1 MKRNFV
7 GSVFAPVLAGI
18 VLGTAVLPGKAVEIV
33 SSGVNVLQNNTYQL
47 AEDASYTELKISGAF
62 GPQNIYFVE
71 ADPENENLYF
81 KLGFGGGPS
90 GTVTSKATVLNTAN
104 AYQSAMEDDV
114 LAAVNGGFFYQSKNL
129 LNASDQYA
137 GPQVSTQLLSVPRGI
152 LMTDGEILCSQQLL
166 AEAPS
171 GAASNAFGITADGT
185 AVIGCPQIAIT
196 LTNLTDNTTAAADGL
211 NRLPVDDAV
220 LVYND
225 RLAASNY
232 AMSDAVDYVVA
243 VDSTN
248 RFYNGSTVTGTIVS
262 VEHAAALTSGRIVI
276 TARGSGL
283 NRLSGYSVGD
293 RVSVSAGF
301 VSDSSDASKL
311 SVWNNVQEA
320 IGSIHMPILNGT
332 ISPAYANYAYN
343 YGSSAIAITY
353 DGTVILS
360 ANDAYYAGGSAGLQF
375 RYMDDFWVSN
385 LNVKDM
391 LLLDGGGSTSIVAD
405 LGSGLTFRNNAADS
419 SGQRSVTNTMM
430 LIRKAEDN
438 YINTID
444 FPAQA
449 SAVSQKVSVSA
460 EREIGDSAGLYL
472 QGWSVHEDGVSGYQY
487 RIDNGSWSSLN
498 GGYRADVA
506 AATSGY
512 DCDINSF
519 QQTLQIS
526 SLTVGSHVI
535 ALRGLDGNQEPYE
548 IATVFLT
555 ILPVGSTLG
564 NYRSHIDTV
573 NEGIG
578 NGIVTALQTLAFG
591 TAALPLQGWTLNEH
605 GIEDIY
611 YTIDDGDVQT
621 FSALWSR
628 PDVLAAFPEYSESNS
643 ELNAFSGSINISSLP
658 VGTHSLKIHA
668 ENKTGAVYT
677 IAEITLNIINSGDYV
692 NTLDTFSGGTQ
703 SNAVI
708 YAETSV
714 SAGEQTLYVQGWS
727 VSKAETAA
735 FQYSIDGGAWA
746 SLPADYRSDVAAA
759 TPGYSA
765 VYNAFADDIDISGL
779 SSGSHT
785 MLIRAGTSVGTYYQ
799 VAEITINIG

>member
-152 LMTDGEILCSQQLL
+152 LMTGGEILCSQQLL

-196 LTNLTDNTTAAADGL
+196 LTNFTDNTTAAADGL

-232 AMSDAVDYVVA
+232 AMS
-243 VDSTN
+243 
-248 RFYNGSTVTGTIVS
+248 
-262 VEHAAALTSGRIVI
+262 HAAALTSGRIVI

-301 VSDSSDASKL
+301 VSDSTDASKL

-353 DGTVILS
+353 DGTVIFS

-449 SAVSQKVSVSA
+449 CAVSQKVSVSA

-714 SAGEQTLYVQGWS
+714 SAGEQTFYVQGWS

-779 SSGSHT
+779 SPGSHT

>member
-1 MKRNFV
+1 MR
-7 GSVFAPVLAGI
+7 
-18 VLGTAVLPGKAVEIV
+18 
-33 SSGVNVLQNNTYQL
+33 SG
-47 AEDASYTELKISGAF
+47 
-62 GPQNIYFVE
+62 
-71 ADPENENLYF
+71 
-81 KLGFGGGPS
+81 
-90 GTVTSKATVLNTAN
+90 
-104 AYQSAMEDDV
+104 
-114 LAAVNGGFFYQSKNL
+114 
-129 LNASDQYA
+129 
-137 GPQVSTQLLSVPRGI
+137 
-152 LMTDGEILCSQQLL
+152 
-166 AEAPS
+166 
-171 GAASNAFGITADGT
+171 
-185 AVIGCPQIAIT
+185 
-196 LTNLTDNTTAAADGL
+196 
-211 NRLPVDDAV
+211 
-220 LVYND
+220 
-225 RLAASNY
+225 
-232 AMSDAVDYVVA
+232 
-243 VDSTN
+243 
-248 RFYNGSTVTGTIVS
+248 
-262 VEHAAALTSGRIVI
+262 
-276 TARGSGL
+276 
-283 NRLSGYSVGD
+283 
-293 RVSVSAGF
+293 
-301 VSDSSDASKL
+301 
-311 SVWNNVQEA
+311 
-320 IGSIHMPILNGT
+320 
-332 ISPAYANYAYN
+332 
-343 YGSSAIAITY
+343 
-353 DGTVILS
+353 
-360 ANDAYYAGGSAGLQF
+360 
-375 RYMDDFWVSN
+375 
-385 LNVKDM
+385 
-391 LLLDGGGSTSIVAD
+391 
-405 LGSGLTFRNNAADS
+405 
-419 SGQRSVTNTMM
+419 
-430 LIRKAEDN
+430 
-438 YINTID
+438 
-444 FPAQA
+444 
-449 SAVSQKVSVSA
+449 
-460 EREIGDSAGLYL
+460 
-472 QGWSVHEDGVSGYQY
+472 
-487 RIDNGSWSSLN
+487 
-498 GGYRADVA
+498 
-506 AATSGY
+506 
-512 DCDINSF
+512 
-519 QQTLQIS
+519 
-526 SLTVGSHVI
+526 
-535 ALRGLDGNQEPYE
+535 GLDGNQEPYE

-714 SAGEQTLYVQGWS
+714 SAGEQTFYVQGWS

-779 SSGSHT
+779 SPGSHT